1 MKERQIN
8 RDMERNLK
16 EKEIRRKKDNRRER
30 EKKIA

>member
-16 EKEIRRKKDNRRER
+16 EKEIRRKKDNMRER
-30 EKKIA
+30 EKTIA